1 MAFVQNNVTVNATAT
16 ILVNVPTGTRQNI
29 PVYIQ
34 NNDSASIWVGK
45 NNVATS
51 GATIGHKITAGSQ
64 LQLWCNSGD
73 LIYGISAAG
82 TAAGSVVVT
91 YSA

>member
-1 MAFVQNNVTVNATAT
+1 MAFVQNNVTVNTTAT
-16 ILVNVPTGTRQNI
+16 LVASVPTGNRQNI

-34 NNDSASIWVGK
+34 NNDTAIIWVGMS
-45 NNVATS
+45 NVATS
-51 GATIGHKITAGSQ
+51 GATIGHKIAAGGQ
-64 LQLWCNSGD
+64 LQLWCNSAD
-73 LIYGISAAG
+73 MIYGISVAG